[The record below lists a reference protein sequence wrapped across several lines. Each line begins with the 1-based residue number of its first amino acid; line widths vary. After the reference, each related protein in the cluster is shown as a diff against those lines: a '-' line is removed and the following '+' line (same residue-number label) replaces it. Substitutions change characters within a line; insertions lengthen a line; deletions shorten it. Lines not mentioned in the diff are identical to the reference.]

1 MVLRKGLSLAQR
13 ISCNHLVINPD
24 NQDVTETMKNG
35 GHSSGATETIF
46 DYFYH
51 LPCDFIREA
60 NKVAHELGRL
70 ARFTLSVEWFEDR
83 MDDIVSLLTNHVTI
97 I

>member
-1 MVLRKGLSLAQR
+1 
-13 ISCNHLVINPD
+13 
-24 NQDVTETMKNG
+24 MKNG
-35 GHSSGATETIF
+35 GHSSGATETVF

-51 LPCDFIREA
+51 LACDIFISRFEHCSREA